1 MLTRVFFFQP
11 QTPVGQRLNDAERH
25 RLCSETKRILFSH
38 PEHAM
43 TVNELWGCF
52 VAGEDPASPTIDEL
66 YKCLKE
72 ESVKL
77 QVFVVSAIVL

>member
-1 MLTRVFFFQP
+1 
-11 QTPVGQRLNDAERH
+11 
-25 RLCSETKRILFSH
+25 
-38 PEHAM
+38 M
-43 TVNELWGCF
+43 TVNELWECF